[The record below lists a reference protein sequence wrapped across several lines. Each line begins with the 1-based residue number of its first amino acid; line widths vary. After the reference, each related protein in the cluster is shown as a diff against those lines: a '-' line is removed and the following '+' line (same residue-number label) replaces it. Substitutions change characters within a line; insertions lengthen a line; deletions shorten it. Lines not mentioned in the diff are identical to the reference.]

1 MVQPNKDYWQ
11 GCQVTDYERRQ
22 YLIVPRKDECLD
34 TIVDFCPFGE
44 DDEIHVV
51 DLGAGQGALSKRVLA
66 RFRQAYVTL
75 FDASDEMVAVAK
87 EQLAE
92 CKGRYSIV
100 IGDFSDPGWYEPI
113 SRPVNAVVCNQ
124 ALQYVRLE
132 RRAGFFQS
140 VYNLLETPGYF
151 ANGGAF
157 NTACRLV
164 QERGEYKALKLTQK
178 KLWELEGRHV
188 SIEYLRDQRKAGQA
202 QAGVNRMLFDEQVAF
217 LKDAG
222 FEHVE
227 IVWRYLLRGVVV
239 AYKGAEAFYDG
250 D

>member
-1 MVQPNKDYWQ
+1 MIQPNKDYWQ

-44 DDEIHVV
+44 DDEIYVV

-66 RFRQAYVTL
+66 RFKRAYVTL

-92 CKGRYSIV
+92 YKGRYSIV
-100 IGDFSDPGWYEPI
+100 IGDFSDPDWYEPI
-113 SRPVNAVVCNQ
+113 SRPVHAVISNQ

-140 VYNLLETPGYF
+140 VYSLLGTPGYF
-151 ANGGAF
+151 ANGGGF

-164 QERGEYKALKLTQK
+164 QERGEYKALELTQK
-178 KLWELEGRHV
+178 KFELEGRQV
-188 SIEYLRDQRKAGQA
+188 SIEYLRGKRKEGQA

-217 LKDAG
+217 LKNAG
-222 FEHVE
+222 FAHVE

-239 AYKGAEAFYDG
+239 AYKGAAAF
-250 D
+250 

>member
-1 MVQPNKDYWQ
+1 VVEPNKDYWH

-22 YLIVPRKDECLD
+22 YLIIPRKDECLD

-66 RFRQAYVTL
+66 RFKRAYVTL

-92 CKGRYSIV
+92 YEGRYSVV
-100 IGDFSDPGWYEPI
+100 IGDFSDPDWYEPI
-113 SRPVNAVVCNQ
+113 SRPIHAIISNQ

-132 RRAGFFQS
+132 CRTKFFQS
-140 VYNLLETPGYF
+140 VYSLLETPGYF

-157 NTACRLV
+157 NTACRLI
-164 QERGEYKALKLTQK
+164 QECGEYKALELTQK
-178 KLWELEGRHV
+178 KLLELEGKQV
-188 SIEYLRDQRKAGQA
+188 SIEHLREKRKEGQA
-202 QAGVNRMLFDEQVAF
+202 KAGVNRMLFEDQVAF
-217 LKDAG
+217 LKNAG
-222 FEHVE
+222 FEQAEV
-227 IVWRYLLRGVVV
+227 VWRYLLRGVVV
-239 AYKGAEAFYDG
+239 AYKGAEAF
-250 D
+250 

>member
-1 MVQPNKDYWQ
+1 MWFSRKDYWQ

-34 TIVDFCPFGE
+34 MIVDFCPFGE

-66 RFRQAYVTL
+66 RFKQAHVTL

-92 CKGRYSIV
+92 YKGRYSIV
-100 IGDFSDPGWYEPI
+100 IGDFSDPDWYEPI

-140 VYNLLETPGYF
+140 VYDLLETPGYF

-164 QERGEYKALKLTQK
+164 QEHGEYKALELTQK
-178 KLWELEGRHV
+178 KLWELEGRQV
-188 SIEYLRDQRKAGQA
+188 SIEELRKKRKEGQA
-202 QAGVNRMLFDEQVAF
+202 QAGVNRMLFEEQVAF
-217 LKDAG
+217 LKNAG

-239 AYKGAEAFYDG
+239 AYKGAEAF
-250 D
+250 